1 MKADV
6 SNMTINQNL
15 GKTFR
20 FAVIQFTEVP
30 YSSQRKLSGNPLYQ
44 PPTSST
50 PQYIGNTD
58 IQDYDPK
65 ILKQDSKYLLSA

>member
-6 SNMTINQNL
+6 SNMTINQKL

-30 YSSQRKLSGNPLYQ
+30 YS
-44 PPTSST
+44 
-50 PQYIGNTD
+50 
-58 IQDYDPK
+58 
-65 ILKQDSKYLLSA
+65 